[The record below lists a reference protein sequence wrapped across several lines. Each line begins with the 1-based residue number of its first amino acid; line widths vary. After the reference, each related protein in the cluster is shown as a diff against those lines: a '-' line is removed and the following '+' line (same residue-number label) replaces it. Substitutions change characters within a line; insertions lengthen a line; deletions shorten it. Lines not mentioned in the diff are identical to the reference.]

1 MSLIEPF
8 RHALPVDDSQFD
20 DAVYLTH
27 FGWER
32 IGRHASYPL
41 AAALMYRFDWE
52 QGRTLPESCLAL
64 LTDGAG
70 MLETTAGR
78 VDLEAGDAFLL
89 RPGEWHRHRPLPQ
102 AGWTLLWVHYHGE
115 EAIRWQREA
124 FYKLDGN
131 QPVIENQALFR
142 AQFEHL
148 LVSAE
153 RCQPENPPTLTYQ
166 LLGLLC
172 HFLSD
177 ASGSATEE
185 GSATEV
191 GSATGDE
198 VVDRAVDFIWNFS
211 HQNIDVGAVADHV
224 DLARRTLDRRFMAAR
239 NRSVLAEIQECR
251 LGRAE
256 RLLQNTDISI
266 SDLVMRAGFSSE
278 EHLRLAFRKKHGIPP
293 NEYRRR
299 LAKGD

>member
-8 RHALPVDDSQFD
+8 RHTLPVDDSRFD

-32 IGRHASYPL
+32 IGRHAPYPL
-41 AAALMYRFDWE
+41 AAAFIYRFDWE
-52 QGRTLPESCLAL
+52 RGRTLPESCLAL

-70 MLETTAGR
+70 MLETAAGQ
-78 VDLEAGDAFLL
+78 VALEAGDAFLV

-102 AGWTLLWVHYHGE
+102 TGWTLLWVCYHGE
-115 EAIRWQREA
+115 EAIRWQRESL
-124 FYKLDGN
+124 YKLDGN
-131 QPVIENQALFR
+131 QPVIEDQVLFR

-148 LVSAE
+148 LVSGE
-153 RCQPENPPTLTYQ
+153 RCHPRNPPTLTYQ
-166 LLGLLC
+166 LLGLLS

-177 ASGSATEE
+177 ASGTATED
-185 GSATEV
+185 

-211 HQNIDVGAVADHV
+211 HRNIDVGAVAQHV
-224 DLARRTLDRRFMAAR
+224 GLARRTLDRRFMAAR
-239 NRSVLAEIQECR
+239 NCSVLAEIQECR
-251 LGRAE
+251 LGRAA
-256 RLLQNTDISI
+256 RLLKNTGISI
-266 SDLVMRAGFSSE
+266 SDIAMRAGFSSE

-299 LAKGD
+299 HAEGD